1 MDLAARVKCD
11 AAAQVRRLQHRIDCV
26 EQGSPMQ
33 RIAFISEHASPL
45 ALPGG
50 TDSGGQ
56 NVYVAHLARELA
68 RLGCLVDV
76 YTRRED
82 PLQPQVIE
90 WRAGVRVI
98 HVDAGPPCVVS
109 KESLLPYMADFGHAM
124 LRFMRATGVSYQL
137 AHANFFMSGMV
148 AQQLKRLTGLPYVIT
163 FHALGRVRRLCQGQ
177 ADGFPDARFVI
188 EESLMRDADCVIAE
202 CEQDQRDMLEL
213 YDGAPARLAIVP
225 CGFDPDEFW
234 PVRDTARTR
243 LGLPEREF
251 IVLQL
256 GRIVPRKGVDNVLQ
270 AMAVLRDAHGV
281 SGELLVVGGEAAR
294 ADPMASAEI
303 RRLAGIA
310 HRLGLGE
317 QVRFTGAQP
326 RQRLREYYSAADVF
340 VTTPWYEP
348 FGITPLEAMACA
360 TPVIGSAVGGIRS
373 TVLHQKTGFLVPP
386 HDPEALAQRL
396 AQLQRDPALAE
407 RMGWTGLRRAQR
419 HFTWERV
426 ALQLNAIYRAVL
438 ARQPKPEALRP
449 LSVGGE
455 PSGLVQ

>member
-1 MDLAARVKCD
+1 
-11 AAAQVRRLQHRIDCV
+11 
-26 EQGSPMQ
+26 MQ

-45 ALPGG
+45 AAPGG

-56 NVYVAHLARELA
+56 NVYVANLARELA
-68 RLGCLVDV
+68 RLGYLVDV

-98 HVDAGPPCVVS
+98 HIDAGPACVLS
-109 KESLLPYMADFGHAM
+109 KESLLPYMAEFGHAM
-124 LRFMRATGVSYQL
+124 LRFMNGSGVSYQL

-148 AQQLKRLTGLPYVIT
+148 AQQLKRLTGLPFVIT

-177 ADGFPDARFVI
+177 ADGFPDARFAI

-213 YDGAPARLAIVP
+213 YGGAPARLAVVP

-234 PVRDTARTR
+234 PVRDSARRR
-243 LGLPEREF
+243 LDLPEREF

-256 GRIVPRKGVDNVLQ
+256 GRMVPRKGVDNVLQ
-270 AMAVLRDAHGV
+270 AMRVLRDVHRV
-281 SGELLVVGGEAAR
+281 SGLLLVVGGEVAC
-294 ADPMASAEI
+294 ADPMATAEI
-303 RRLAGIA
+303 RRLAGMA
-310 HRLGLGE
+310 QRLGLDD

-326 RQRLREYYSAADVF
+326 RQRLRDYYSAANVF

-373 TVLHQKTGFLVPP
+373 TVLDQKTGFLVPP

-419 HFTWERV
+419 HFTWGRV
-426 ALQLNAIYRAVL
+426 AGQLASVYRSVL
-438 ARQPKPEALRP
+438 ARHATLENFRP
-449 LSVGGE
+449 LAIGGE
-455 PSGLVQ
+455 TTGLMQ

>member
-1 MDLAARVKCD
+1 
-11 AAAQVRRLQHRIDCV
+11 
-26 EQGSPMQ
+26 MQ

-45 ALPGG
+45 AAPGG

-56 NVYVAHLARELA
+56 NVYVANLARELA
-68 RLGCLVDV
+68 RLGYLVDV

-98 HVDAGPPCVVS
+98 HIDAGPACVLS
-109 KESLLPYMADFGHAM
+109 KESLLPYMAEFGHAM
-124 LRFMRATGVSYQL
+124 LRFMNGSGVSYQL

-148 AQQLKRLTGLPYVIT
+148 AQQLKRLTGLPFVIT

-177 ADGFPDARFVI
+177 ADGFPDARFAI

-213 YDGAPARLAIVP
+213 YGGAPARLAVVP

-234 PVRDTARTR
+234 PVRDSARRR
-243 LGLPEREF
+243 LDLPEREF

-256 GRIVPRKGVDNVLQ
+256 GRMVPRKGVDNVLQ
-270 AMAVLRDAHGV
+270 AMRVLRDMHRV
-281 SGELLVVGGEAAR
+281 SGLLLVVGGEVAC
-294 ADPMASAEI
+294 ADPMATAEI
-303 RRLAGIA
+303 RRLAGMA
-310 HRLGLGE
+310 QRLGLDD

-326 RQRLREYYSAADVF
+326 RQRLRDYYSAANVF

-373 TVLHQKTGFLVPP
+373 TVLDQKTGFLVPP

-419 HFTWERV
+419 HFTWGRV
-426 ALQLNAIYRAVL
+426 AGQLASVYRSVL
-438 ARQPKPEALRP
+438 ARHATLENFRP
-449 LSVGGE
+449 LAIGGE
-455 PSGLVQ
+455 ATGLMQ

>member
-1 MDLAARVKCD
+1 
-11 AAAQVRRLQHRIDCV
+11 
-26 EQGSPMQ
+26 MQ

-45 ALPGG
+45 AALGG

-68 RLGCLVDV
+68 RLGYLVDV

-82 PLQPQVIE
+82 PLQPQVID

-98 HVDAGPPCVVS
+98 QVDAGPACILS
-109 KESLLPYMADFGHAM
+109 KESLLPHMAEFGHAM
-124 LRFMRATGVSYQL
+124 LRFMRMAGISYQL
-137 AHANFFMSGMV
+137 VHANFFMSGMV
-148 AQQLKRLTGLPYVIT
+148 AQQLKRLTGVPYVIT

-177 ADGFPDARFVI
+177 ADGFPDARFAI

-213 YDGAPARLAIVP
+213 YDGAPSRLAIVP

-234 PVRDTARTR
+234 PMGDSARKR
-243 LGLPEREF
+243 LGLPEQEF

-256 GRIVPRKGVDNVLQ
+256 GRMVPRKGVDNVLQ
-270 AMAVLRDAHGV
+270 AMRVLRDEHQI
-281 SGELLVVGGEAAR
+281 SGLLLIVGGEAAH
-294 ADPMASAEI
+294 ADPMATAEL

-310 HRLGLGE
+310 RRLGLAE
-317 QVRFTGAQP
+317 QVQFTGAQP

-360 TPVIGSAVGGIRS
+360 KPVVGSAVGGIRS
-373 TVLHQKTGFLVPP
+373 TVLDQKTGFLVPP

-407 RMGWTGLRRAQR
+407 KMGWTGLRRAQR
-419 HFTWERV
+419 HFTWSRV
-426 ALQLNAIYRAVL
+426 ATQLAGIYRTVL
-438 ARQPKPEALRP
+438 ARQMRFDALRP
-449 LSVGGE
+449 LSIGGE
-455 PSGLVQ
+455 TTGLVQ